1 MNQGAFAHSTRSLHY
16 EYLRRRGSTDPH
28 KLFIAQN
35 PVFDRREYLIPYFF
49 APYKFL
55 GRGSEGCHALLSL
68 ADLLEGESSSWPL
81 SLLRLDPRS
90 IFLVAS
96 KEKGVID
103 LSQASPFLPPAVII
117 LV

>member
-28 KLFIAQN
+28 KL
-35 PVFDRREYLIPYFF
+35 FF